1 MTREFSSV
9 PSPEQ
14 GCRRAHEE
22 QRSRRGRQSARSHAR
37 TAWLS
42 RVHSHSDHRVRVLE
56 GGTRALAGPFHPG
69 LPVPPKHESAIR
81 TQLLHKHTSTAA
93 CPHQWR
99 GGCWGHVVAVAGAL
113 PCVRGLAPQTRSYLR
128 VTLQH
133 AKRREE
139 HQYTRRRD
147 EHHYVTALPH
157 TPPDWSPSASRRRGS
172 RRRACV
178 TAPRHRVP
186 LAHLEGVVD

>member
-1 MTREFSSV
+1 MPTTGSS
-9 PSPEQ
+9 
-14 GCRRAHEE
+14 RAE
-22 QRSRRGRQSARSHAR
+22 
-37 TAWLS
+37 
-42 RVHSHSDHRVRVLE
+42 
-56 GGTRALAGPFHPG
+56 RALLRGAFILDSLRPAKTR
-69 LPVPPKHESAIR
+69 VSAIR

-147 EHHYVTALPH
+147 EHHYVTALRH

-172 RRRACV
+172 RRRARV
-178 TAPRHRVP
+178 TAPQHRVP
-186 LAHLEGVVD
+186 LAHLEGVVDQIAPENLL